1 MNDLQR
7 LRVSKHQLQQLFW
20 ECTLR
25 CNLNCKHCGSDCA
38 VSNTTSDMPFSDF
51 ATVLDSVARNTPDTK
66 KVLVELLGGEPLL
79 RNDILQCGS
88 EIKKIGFPWG
98 IVSNGMLL
106 TKDKFDELINAGL
119 RSITIS
125 LDGFEDEHN
134 WLRDHNVSFERAV
147 NAIRCIAQ
155 SSKPISWD
163 VITCVT
169 KKNFRKLLYFKDFL
183 CSIGVKRWRLFTIF
197 PSGRA
202 AKNPDLFLSNQ
213 HFEKLMQF
221 IIHVKREG
229 KIIVNYG
236 CEGYLGKYENQ
247 VRYYPFFCQSGINVA
262 SILADGSIT
271 GCLSVREK
279 RFIQGSIYDSDFWTV
294 WNNEFDTFRNKEWTK
309 KGICSNCDAYEKCL
323 GGSMHL
329 RDEGGNLNICRHDYL
344 NKNNLPFSTSQC

>member
-1 MNDLQR
+1 MNDRQQ
-7 LRVSKHQLQQLFW
+7 LRVSQHRLQQLFW

-25 CNLNCKHCGSDCA
+25 CNLNCKHCGSDCT
-38 VSNTTSDMPFSDF
+38 VSNTINDMPFSDF
-51 ATVLDSVARNTPDTK
+51 APVLESVARNTLDTK

-79 RNDILQCGS
+79 REDILQCGA
-88 EIKKIGFPWG
+88 EIKKLGFPWG

-106 TKDKFDELINAGL
+106 TKDMFDELVNAGL

-134 WLRDHNVSFERAV
+134 WLRNNSVSFERSV
-147 NAIRCIAQ
+147 NAIKCIAQ
-155 SSKPISWD
+155 SSKPVGWD

-169 KKNFRKLLYFKDFL
+169 KKNFSKLLLFKDFL

-202 AKNPDLFLSNQ
+202 ANNQDLILSNQ

-229 KIIVNYG
+229 KIMIDYG
-236 CEGYLGKYENQ
+236 CEGYLGKYENH
-247 VRYYPFFCQSGINVA
+247 VRYYPFFCQAGVNVA
-262 SILADGSIT
+262 SVLADGSIS
-271 GCLSVREK
+271 GCLSIREK
-279 RFIQGSIYDSDFWTV
+279 NFIQGSIYDSEFWDI
-294 WNNEFDTFRNKEWTK
+294 WNNKFEIFRNKEWTK
-309 KGICSNCDAYEKCL
+309 KDICGKCDAYEQCL

-329 RDEGGNLNICRHDYL
+329 RDNDGCLSFCRY
-344 NKNNLPFSTSQC
+344 NSSKW